1 MKNIFIFFALSF
13 LFFSFSSYAAESGLQ
28 GFAQSILDFF
38 SDFWEAITEGI
49 PNLLQRLAAWAFE
62 AAVFLKFLLYL
73 ESIKFAWGV
82 AKLVLEDLSISSTLS
97 QFFGALPPTARA
109 ILVDIRFPDAV
120 NVILN
125 AYVTK
130 AVLRFM

>member
-82 AKLVLEDLSISSTLS
+82 AKLVL
-97 QFFGALPPTARA
+97 
-109 ILVDIRFPDAV
+109 
-120 NVILN
+120 
-125 AYVTK
+125 
-130 AVLRFM
+130 